1 MKPFASAAIV
11 LLMAASMTSAQ
22 TGGSAGAGN
31 AAMQA
36 ARQSRMQEMAA
47 RMMRLQSQ
55 VQQLNQRLAP
65 MQTLQG
71 FKDIGIGLGI
81 SCERLREMER
91 HAAQLREQAGAGAA
105 VERTRAID
113 RLQDRLQ
120 VMNRELDE
128 AHGGLQRLIAMPQ
141 RPGSPVDAAEQM
153 IRAQH
158 QQEMEQVQARVQE
171 RLRAVDEWAKGDQIP
186 TPAKEFAKDL
196 TMLRDRLRLMNQS
209 CDKLV
214 EDSQMELDRDR
225 TREIERLRDRFRV
238 MLRELEESG
247 DALETA
253 VTP

>member
-1 MKPFASAAIV
+1 MKLIASATLA
-11 LLMAASMTSAQ
+11 LLLIASMASAQ
-22 TGGSAGAGN
+22 TGGTAGAGS

-36 ARQSRMQEMAA
+36 SRQARVQEMAA
-47 RMMRLQSQ
+47 RMMRMQSQ

-71 FKDIGIGLGI
+71 FKDLGIGLGI

-91 HAAQLREQAGAGAA
+91 HGAELREQAGAGAA
-105 VERTRAID
+105 TERVRALD

-120 VMNRELDE
+120 VMNREMDE
-128 AHGGLQRLIAMPQ
+128 AHGGLQRLVAMPQ

-158 QQEMEQVQARVQE
+158 QQEMEQVLTRVQE
-171 RLRAVDEWAKGDQIP
+171 RLRALEEWSKGDQVP
-186 TPAKEFAKDL
+186 VPAKEFGKDL
-196 TMLRDRLRLMNQS
+196 VMLRDRLRLMNQT

-214 EDSQMELDRDR
+214 EDPQMELDRDR
-225 TREIERLRDRFRV
+225 TREIERLRDRLRV
-238 MLRELEESG
+238 VLRELEESS

>member
-11 LLMAASMTSAQ
+11 LLMAASMTSVQ
-22 TGGSAGAGN
+22 PGWSAGAGN

-36 ARQSRMQEMAA
+36 ARQARMQEMAA

-81 SCERLREMER
+81 SCERLRDMER
-91 HAAQLREQAGAGAA
+91 HAAQLREQAGDGTA

-128 AHGGLQRLIAMPQ
+128 AHDGLQRLIAMPQ

-171 RLRAVDEWAKGDQIP
+171 RLRAIDEWAKGDQVP
-186 TPAKEFAKDL
+186 APAKEFAKDQ
-196 TMLRDRLRLMNQS
+196 TTLRDRLRLMNQS

-238 MLRELEESG
+238 MLRELEESS